1 MNRNSLKSTIFSV
14 FLLVV
19 AAIAILNRQYIYDQ
33 MQVYAYTPS
42 SEIQSIVNKSALS
55 ETGKF
60 YLFASH
66 ASIDSASEFNAN
78 CQRQEVGN
86 AILGCY
92 SNRNIYIYDVN
103 NSTLEGIK
111 EVTAVHE
118 MLHATWDR
126 LSESDIERISV
137 MLEAA
142 YELNKTPE
150 LVDRMSYYS
159 RNEAGQRS
167 NELHS
172 IVGTEMKNIG
182 SDLEEYYSKYF
193 TDRSKVISLFEK
205 YNSIFEELSN
215 KSDSLYSELKDLS
228 DRVSILSTEYEIN
241 VAKLSNDIKKYNE
254 DAESGNFNS
263 ISELNSRRNELINR
277 SNAIESDRVTINNM
291 IDEYQTKYKQYQE
304 LIIQNQ
310 SLNNSIDSHVEPAP
324 SL

>member
-118 MLHATWDR
+118 MLHAAWDR
-126 LSESDIERISV
+126 LSESDIERVSV

-241 VAKLSNDIKKYNE
+241 VTKLSNDIKKYNE